1 MEHKPDT
8 IKISAS
14 HKDEI
19 SAAYADL
26 HVTIKGSSIVSGEE
40 AMKKAKEVNQLVE
53 ALTSFGV
60 KNEAIKLQGV
70 RIESA
75 GGALLKSSSAVY
87 GLRIRCEDLNQFAG
101 MMDVIASQKNA
112 TLERVEWKYRDEEA
126 RGAMLTVAMEK
137 AKTKAEQVASV
148 LGVKLLGV
156 YDFNEN
162 IFDEESPAMFRSQ
175 TLVKRGATLTAS
187 AAPEPSLGMDVQHSK
202 TIHVNVDIWYRV
214 SAF

>member
-8 IKISAS
+8 IKVSAS
-14 HKDEI
+14 HKEEI
-19 SAAYADL
+19 SAEYADL
-26 HVTIKGSSIVSGEE
+26 HVTIKGSSVVSGGE
-40 AMKKAKEVNQLVE
+40 ALKKAKEVNQLVE
-53 ALTSFGV
+53 ALTRFGV

-87 GLRIRCEDLNQFAG
+87 RLRIRCEDLNQFAG

-126 RGAMLTVAMEK
+126 RGAMLTVVMEK
-137 AKTKAEQVASV
+137 AKKKAEQVASV

-156 YDFNEN
+156 YDFMEN
-162 IFDEESPAMFRSQ
+162 VYDEESPAMFQ
-175 TLVKRGATLTAS
+175 PQMMVKRGATLTAS
-187 AAPEPSLGMDVQHSK
+187 ATPEPSLGMDVQHSK

-214 SAF
+214 SEF

>member
-1 MEHKPDT
+1 MERKPDT
-8 IKISAS
+8 IKVSAS
-14 HKDEI
+14 HKEEV

-26 HVTIKGSSIVSGEE
+26 HVTIKGLSIVSGEE

-87 GLRIRCEDLNQFAG
+87 RLRIRCEDLGQFAG
-101 MMDVIASQKNA
+101 MVDVVASQKNA

-126 RGAMLTVAMEK
+126 RAALLKAVIEK
-137 AKTKAEQVASV
+137 AKKKAEQVAASF
-148 LGVKLLGV
+148 GVKLLGV
-156 YDFNEN
+156 YDFVEN
-162 IFDEESPAMFRSQ
+162 VYDDEAPAMFQAQAVAKRSNA
-175 TLVKRGATLTAS
+175 LAAS
-187 AAPEPSLGMDVQHSK
+187 AMPEQGLGMDIQHSK
-202 TIHVNVDIWYRV
+202 TIHVNVDVWYRV
-214 SAF
+214 SEF